1 MSQQYNNENQNS
13 QPIIINVQNT
23 NSNINNNG
31 VGGRMYSEKNK
42 WVAFLLCLFLGI
54 FGFHRFYV
62 GKVGT
67 GIIYLLSGGLLGV
80 GALIDCIMILI
91 GSFKDKHGLK
101 LK

>member
-1 MSQQYNNENQNS
+1 MSQQSTPNG

-23 NSNINNNG
+23 NINNNG
-31 VGGRMYSEKNK
+31 TTRMYSEKNK

-67 GIIYLLSGGLLGV
+67 GIIYLLTGGLCGV
-80 GALIDCIMILI
+80 GAFIDCVRILI
-91 GSFKDKHGLK
+91 GSFKDKYGYRLH
-101 LK
+101 